1 MVDEKWMRNG
11 RVLDRDTVMANEAS
25 WIFCRNLCFHKSRKE
40 GSAGGLKKVPKMWM
54 EHDGTMVGK
63 PTQNRLALII
73 NFDGDVHVFFLNV
86 STAGFVI
93 LLECNYFHSQ
103 TWQLAAGDS
112 WIFFF
117 VIPCILEKN
126 PIVMSTLGVV
136 FSGFLKSGEIFAAHF
151 FITGSWKKFCTV
163 ASRLHWSWGPKKFDH
178 GGKVD
183 CLLG

>member
-1 MVDEKWMRNG
+1 MDFLQEF
-11 RVLDRDTVMANEAS
+11 VLPQEPQRR
-25 WIFCRNLCFHKSRKE
+25 FCRWLE
-40 GSAGGLKKVPKMWM
+40 KVPKMWM